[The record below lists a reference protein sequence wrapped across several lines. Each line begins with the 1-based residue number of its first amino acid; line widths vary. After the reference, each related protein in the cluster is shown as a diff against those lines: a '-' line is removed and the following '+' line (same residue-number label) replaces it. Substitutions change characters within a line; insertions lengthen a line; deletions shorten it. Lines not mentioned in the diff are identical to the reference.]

1 MAESTIFDPR
11 KLLSSDLAD
20 CAQEQILELV
30 RKLCTIAAD
39 ECGENGYR
47 GGFRPGNIYATEDGR
62 VAVGKPDK
70 AGEDGWTKVELEYM
84 SPEQFWNGE
93 KTAAGDVYSIAL
105 IMYAGL
111 NGGRLPFLESCDAAS
126 EQRAAALRKR
136 MSGDTLA
143 VPDGV
148 DAELAQIL
156 ARALEF
162 DPSKRYGN
170 AAELLAAIEQYCGVS
185 PEAVSEPEVQPEPAE
200 APTAD
205 VPTPAEEVPA
215 AKAEVKP
222 EPEPEPKPE
231 PKPEP
236 EKPAEPPKST
246 EVKPKPEKTELPK
259 KSAEKKPVPEKTA
272 PSPKTPEKR
281 GINRHQRRSY
291 IRSAVT
297 LGVIALLLVGVG
309 FARTFDLASIGTQPN
324 AAPTEAPV
332 ASQSGAQ
339 PSAEPTP
346 EPSAQPEQKPTEV
359 QYMLYS
365 ADLSWQEAEEKCV
378 SIGGHLATIKSE
390 DDFARI
396 CSLLEGSD
404 AEYVWVGA
412 VRGDDGSIKWTDG
425 AAYDYY
431 VWAPGEPSLSDAYDG
446 AAENYIMLVKQSD
459 GTWAYNDSRAD
470 PMENYSRYYSGKM
483 AYICQI
489 G

>member
-1 MAESTIFDPR
+1 MAESTTFDPQ

-30 RKLCTIAAD
+30 RKLCKIAAD

-111 NGGRLPFLESCDAAS
+111 NGGRLPFLESRDAAS
-126 EQRAAALRKR
+126 DQRAAALRKR

-148 DAELAQIL
+148 GAELAQIL

-162 DPSKRYGN
+162 DPLKRYKDSL
-170 AAELLAAIEQYCGVS
+170 ELLAALEQYCGIS
-185 PEAVSEPEVQPEPAE
+185 PDTAAEPEEAAAEDTPAPAAE
-200 APTAD
+200 APA
-205 VPTPAEEVPA
+205 AE
-215 AKAEVKP
+215 AEAKP
-222 EPEPEPKPE
+222 EPEPESVPE
-231 PKPEP
+231 PEPEP
-236 EKPAEPPKST
+236 EKPAEPPKAP
-246 EVKPKPEKTELPK
+246 EVKPEPKKAEQPKKTEQPK
-259 KSAEKKPVPEKTA
+259 KPAEKKPVPEKPA

-281 GINRHQRRSY
+281 GTSRHQRHSY

-309 FARTFDLASIGTQPN
+309 FARTLDLSGIGTQPN
-324 AAPTEAPV
+324 ADPTEAPV
-332 ASQSGAQ
+332 ASQPVAQ

-346 EPSAQPEQKPTEV
+346 EPSTQPKPTEV

-404 AEYVWVGA
+404 ARYVWVGA

-470 PMENYSRYYSGKM
+470 PMESYSRYYSGNM

>member
-1 MAESTIFDPR
+1 MAESTTFDPQ

-30 RKLCTIAAD
+30 RKLCKIAAD

-111 NGGRLPFLESCDAAS
+111 NGGRLPFLESRDAAS
-126 EQRAAALRKR
+126 DQRAAALRKR

-162 DPSKRYGN
+162 DPLKRYKDSL
-170 AAELLAAIEQYCGVS
+170 ELLAALEQYCGIS
-185 PEAVSEPEVQPEPAE
+185 PDTAAEPEVHPEPEEAAAEDTPTPAAEAPMVEVEAKPEPAPE
-200 APTAD
+200 P
-205 VPTPAEEVPA
+205 V
-215 AKAEVKP
+215 P
-222 EPEPEPKPE
+222 EPE
-231 PKPEP
+231 PEP
-236 EKPAEPPKST
+236 EKPAEPPKAP
-246 EVKPKPEKTELPK
+246 EVKPEPK
-259 KSAEKKPVPEKTA
+259 KAEPPKKPAEKKPVPEEPA

-281 GINRHQRRSY
+281 GTSRHQRRSY

-309 FARTFDLASIGTQPN
+309 FARTLDLSGIGTQPN
-324 AAPTEAPV
+324 ADPTEAPV
-332 ASQSGAQ
+332 ASQPVAQ

-346 EPSAQPEQKPTEV
+346 EPSTQPEQKPTEV

-404 AEYVWVGA
+404 ARYVWVGA
-412 VRGDDGSIKWTDG
+412 VRGDDGSIKWTDS

-470 PMENYSRYYSGKM
+470 PMESYSRYYSGKM